1 MSRTSIAALATAVAA
16 IGTTQILGFQ
26 TFPVKACAVLTRDL
40 VEPFSANKRALDSFP
55 PEEEATPTSSSC
67 EWGVVRLQLYSARP
81 GIKPTAPKEYAPL
94 AGVGDTAFFRNNRN
108 EYAEL
113 LVWSGSHHF
122 TLQVGVPAGGSVD
135 AIKPKTVAL
144 AQAIIKKLSSTR

>member
-1 MSRTSIAALATAVAA
+1 MRRASIGALVIAT
-16 IGTTQILGFQ
+16 IGTTSLLAFQ
-26 TFPVKACAVLTRDL
+26 TTPIKACSILTRDL
-40 VEPFSANKRALDSFP
+40 VEPFSASKRALDSFP

-135 AIKPKTVAL
+135 AIKSKGVAL
-144 AQAIIKKLSSTR
+144 AQAIIKKLPSTR